1 MINVKILL
9 ICLIGLCADLGIKLS
24 GPRLGRRP
32 KQVDPAKRKADRQAE
47 NRRGEIEREF
57 AFIKGKLGLDLVTA
71 KTAETIAVSIDA
83 TIVLALFS
91 VPISFNVRSGK
102 QTIKI
107 EYQLTVVV
115 AESVA

>member
-1 MINVKILL
+1 
-9 ICLIGLCADLGIKLS
+9 
-24 GPRLGRRP
+24 LGRRP

-83 TIVLALFS
+83 AIVLANLERFLALFS